1 MNTVRANLTRLKNS
15 MQEKLPDGDDI
26 FGFAGISK
34 KLLIA
39 CVDEAYKLSY
49 SLSQLEPEFEIT
61 VLKRKLASLFDDCK
75 DYLNKGTEQWG
86 KEKKF
91 DKFIT
96 DITNIREQVRLTYL
110 VVVDKGLRT
119 EVQMNKIL
127 EDYEKISKEYE
138 KYKDQF
144 YEIEEKYKAVNE
156 AHKKSS
162 ELFEEIEKINEDIN
176 EINEKVVSIKS
187 GSESSFQITSKYE
200 SEIKEKRQYVVD
212 LANQLVSMEKKSKAL
227 QLKADE
233 NRKEFE
239 RLSAELNEQI
249 EKNKAQQ
256 TEIQDTL
263 DNANRM
269 GMAGSFKSRKEELDR
284 PITIWGVVFVLAIL
298 CIFAIGYRFVAPY
311 VLSNKEFN
319 YIEVLF
325 KIALVSPFV
334 WLAWMSV
341 KQYGYLS
348 RIKED
353 YAYKYAS
360 AMAFEGYKKHAKE
373 IDPVLLTNLLHV
385 SVLNLSQNPIR
396 LYSVKDN
403 HGSPVN
409 EITREFASFLQNK
422 SLNLGKA
429 KGEKAIGA
437 NSSE

>member
-1 MNTVRANLTRLKNS
+1 

-26 FGFAGISK
+26 LGFAGISK

-39 CVDEAYKLSY
+39 CIDEAYKLSY
-49 SLSQLEPEFEIT
+49 NLSQLEPEFEIT
-61 VLKRKLASLFDDCK
+61 VIKRKLASLFDDCK
-75 DYLNKGTEQWG
+75 EYLNKSTEQWG

-119 EVQMNKIL
+119 EVQTNKIL

-144 YEIEEKYKAVNE
+144 DEIEEKYEAVNE
-156 AHKKSS
+156 AYKKAS
-162 ELFEEIEKINEDIN
+162 ELFEEIEKINENVN

-200 SEIKEKRQYVVD
+200 SEIKERRQYVVD
-212 LANQLVSMEKKSKAL
+212 LANQLVSMEKKSKVL
-227 QLKADE
+227 QSKADE
-233 NRKEFE
+233 NRKEIE
-239 RLSAELNEQI
+239 RLSADLNEQI
-249 EKNKAQQ
+249 EKNKIQQ
-256 TEIQDTL
+256 NEIQDTL

-269 GMAGSFKSRKEELDR
+269 GMAGSFKSRKEELNR
-284 PITIWGVVFVLAIL
+284 PIMIWGIVFILAIL

-311 VLSNKEFN
+311 VLANKEFN
-319 YIEVLF
+319 HIEVLI

-348 RIKED
+348 RIRED

-396 LYSVKDN
+396 LYSANDN
-403 HGSPVN
+403 HGSPIN
-409 EITREFASFLQNK
+409 EFAREFTSFMKNK
-422 SLNLGKA
+422 SFDWESEKGK
-429 KGEKAIGA
+429 KVLGA
-437 NSSE
+437 NPSE